1 MIAFEEIMNKLL
13 GVAALVLAA
22 IGGITLAT
30 GQRYVNAQTNG
41 NPHDSGEAGNPHD
54 LPNCSGNPHD
64 STGGHHEHNDEPGSP
79 GCPGAQ

>member
-1 MIAFEEIMNKLL
+1 MNKLL

-30 GQRYVNAQTNG
+30 GQYVNAQTNG
-41 NPHDSGEAGNPHD
+41 NPHDNGEAGNPHD
-54 LPNCSGNPHD
+54 LPNCSGNPH
-64 STGGHHEHNDEPGSP
+64 TGHVHEHQDEPGSP